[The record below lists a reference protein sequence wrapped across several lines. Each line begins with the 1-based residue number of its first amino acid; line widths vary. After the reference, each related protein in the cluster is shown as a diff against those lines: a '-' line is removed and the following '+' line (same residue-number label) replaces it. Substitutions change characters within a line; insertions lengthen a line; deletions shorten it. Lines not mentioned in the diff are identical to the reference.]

1 MDVQKAKETFA
12 LIRDGVL
19 DEWSVGYYEK
29 GREIEGEDYWVTATD
44 LVEVSPVL
52 RGSNPATSTVSVKAS
67 GAPFADELGS
77 VREAV
82 SKLVTRSKEV
92 AELRKSKGGVFS
104 PENLELL
111 KQMRE
116 EIDGFIADN
125 DQKQEPEAP
134 DADAQLALAAV
145 AEAVLAL
152 S

>member
-1 MDVQKAKETFA
+1 
-12 LIRDGVL
+12 
-19 DEWSVGYYEK
+19 
-29 GREIEGEDYWVTATD
+29 
-44 LVEVSPVL
+44 
-52 RGSNPATSTVSVKAS
+52 
-67 GAPFADELGS
+67 
-77 VREAV
+77 
-82 SKLVTRSKEV
+82 
-92 AELRKSKGGVFS
+92 VFS

-125 DQKQEPEAP
+125 DQKQEPETP

>member
-1 MDVQKAKETFA
+1 
-12 LIRDGVL
+12 
-19 DEWSVGYYEK
+19 
-29 GREIEGEDYWVTATD
+29 
-44 LVEVSPVL
+44 L

-125 DQKQEPEAP
+125 DQKQEPETP